1 MHTTWPRLG
10 PPTEAFNWQEAYKSK
25 NIRHWLPGK
34 HTMRRKITHTTSNKV
49 PHRRFV
55 HQNTTEIRGGV
66 VVIDCFIR
74 QKEKMTIDD

>member
-1 MHTTWPRLG
+1 
-10 PPTEAFNWQEAYKSK
+10 
-25 NIRHWLPGK
+25 
-34 HTMRRKITHTTSNKV
+34 MRRKITHTTSNKV

-66 VVIDCFIR
+66 VAIDCFIR